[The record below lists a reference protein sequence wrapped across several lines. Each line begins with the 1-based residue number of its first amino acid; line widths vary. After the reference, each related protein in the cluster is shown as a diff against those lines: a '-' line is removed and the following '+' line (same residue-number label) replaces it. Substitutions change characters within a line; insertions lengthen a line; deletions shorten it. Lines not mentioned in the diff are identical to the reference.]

1 MALYFTHT
9 HTHTHTHIHTAEQLK
24 ALHEEVISVIKVL
37 RRLDEIY
44 AKNPLPRLLAP
55 MEKDVAGEDP
65 IPQTDQTFASVFLAH
80 YGIFYLSIA
89 MEHNRSTAFTENA
102 LA

>member
-1 MALYFTHT
+1 MALYFASTRTHT
-9 HTHTHTHIHTAEQLK
+9 HTHTHTAEQLK

>member
-1 MALYFTHT
+1 MSALLPPPL
-9 HTHTHTHIHTAEQLK
+9 TAEQLK

-80 YGIFYLSIA
+80 HGIFYLSIA
-89 MEHNRSTAFTENA
+89 MEHNRSTGFTENA

>member
-1 MALYFTHT
+1 MLQLLRPVFP
-9 HTHTHTHIHTAEQLK
+9 ILTAEQLK

-44 AKNPLPRLLAP
+44 AKNPLPRLLAL
-55 MEKDVAGEDP
+55 MEKDVSEEDP
-65 IPQTDQTFASVFLAH
+65 IPQTDETLASVFLAH
-80 YGIFYLSIA
+80 RGIFYLSVA
-89 MEHNRSTAFTENA
+89 MEHNRNSEFTENA